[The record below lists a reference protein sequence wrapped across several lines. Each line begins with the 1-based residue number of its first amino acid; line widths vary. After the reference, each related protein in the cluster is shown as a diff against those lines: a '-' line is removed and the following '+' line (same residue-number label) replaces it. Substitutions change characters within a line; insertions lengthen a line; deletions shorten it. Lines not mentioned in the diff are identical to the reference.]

1 VGNAIGLLNIYTSVQ
16 KGVRQAKSVCLSTE
30 FCCLLF
36 FKANR
41 GEKCVFRDA
50 PLLGSLLLPCRK
62 PCRWCPSGTT
72 WNEASVEATKLG
84 IYMSLHGIPKKK
96 SLFHHGFRVWP
107 VACGTYTNIHH
118 RPIDRGVLKSLA
130 QGLNAEETLQKLP
143 RHLLMLYVTGWFGC
157 SKCSMVI

>member
-1 VGNAIGLLNIYTSVQ
+1 MGNAIGLLNIYTSVQ

-107 VACGTYTNIHH
+107 VACGTYTNIHQH
-118 RPIDRGVLKSLA
+118 TPSSHWSRRSKELGP
-130 QGLNAEETLQKLP
+130 GLERWRNVAEAAAAPADAL
-143 RHLLMLYVTGWFGC
+143 RDW
-157 SKCSMVI
+157 VIWVF